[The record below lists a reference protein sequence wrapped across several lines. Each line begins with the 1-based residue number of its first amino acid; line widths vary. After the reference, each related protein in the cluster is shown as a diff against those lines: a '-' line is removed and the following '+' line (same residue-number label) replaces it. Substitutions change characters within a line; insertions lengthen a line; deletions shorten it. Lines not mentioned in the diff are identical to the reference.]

1 MSTHPSITFVFIL
14 LLLTNCSSKE
24 TVKDVNIRLHDIW
37 ALESINGKAFVKD
50 EQTNQHPVIEIY
62 VEEKRAHGN
71 AGCNTINGKIEVDE
85 SNITFSEIM
94 TTQMAC
100 PGDLEQK
107 FLAALQSINSY
118 KLEKFRL
125 FLYEDE
131 EERLVFRKI
140 D

>member
-1 MSTHPSITFVFIL
+1 MSTHLSITFVFIL
-14 LLLTNCSSKE
+14 LLLTNCSIKE
-24 TVKDVNIRLHDIW
+24 TGKDVNIRLHDIW
-37 ALESINGKAFVKD
+37 ALESINGEAFVKD
-50 EQTNQHPVIEIY
+50 EQNNQHPVIEIY
-62 VEEKRAHGN
+62 MEEKRVHGN
-71 AGCNTINGKIEVDE
+71 AGCNTINGKIKVDE

-100 PGDLEQK
+100 PGDLEQR

-118 KLEKFRL
+118 KLEKLRL
-125 FLYEDE
+125 FLYEGE